1 MQKNKKSARRRK
13 EIFTAAKKLFEQQG
27 YENTSIDQIVQ
38 EAGVAKGTFYYYF
51 SSKEEALG
59 AMMEEMDATA
69 LQALQPL
76 LDKPTPALQKMALA
90 LTGLRRFYAGSH
102 NMLENFKTLK
112 DELMYYKSLI
122 HSVQVLTAPF
132 VQIIEQGIQEGV
144 FHCEYPTAFAET
156 ILTSAHFLLD
166 GDILPTTHENFVNRL
181 LVVQQLMERGLGLA
195 PGSLSFIANWER
207 AVPAPPKE

>member
-69 LQALQPL
+69 LQALQPIL
-76 LDKPTPALQKMALA
+76 NGPAPAPQKMALGLIA
-90 LTGLRRFYAGSH
+90 LRRFYAGSH

-122 HSVQVLTAPF
+122 HSIHVLTAPF
-132 VQIIEQGIQEGV
+132 VQIIEQGIQEGA
-144 FHCEYPTAFAET
+144 FRCEYPTAFAEN

-166 GDILPTTHENFVNRL
+166 GDILPTTHENFVQRL
-181 LVVQQLMERGLGLA
+181 LVVQQLLEGGLGLA
-195 PGSLSFIANWER
+195 PGSLGFVADWER